1 MNILSNFVFQ
11 NSKKVGV
18 PELKNKILNQMDFA
32 DEKILRIVSSVFDNY
47 YNELETPEDAIKE
60 LLKLS
65 EKEYN
70 EGKTEL
76 FQNIL
81 NESKEKYFGK

>member
-1 MNILSNFVFQ
+1 
-11 NSKKVGV
+11 
-18 PELKNKILNQMDFA
+18 MDFA

>member
-1 MNILSNFVFQ
+1 M
-11 NSKKVGV
+11 GV

-65 EKEYN
+65 EKEYK

>member
-1 MNILSNFVFQ
+1 
-11 NSKKVGV
+11 
-18 PELKNKILNQMDFA
+18 MDFA

-65 EKEYN
+65 EKEYK

>member
-1 MNILSNFVFQ
+1 M
-11 NSKKVGV
+11 GV